1 MTMIPRRSIRYVE
14 ACDKNCRLPLRGV
27 SFRAMAF
34 ATLFTFCVNHS
45 SAQSATAPVQT
56 PQQPGSQAAPN
67 AASSKPNA
75 SSKPKRVITNEDLE
89 GRPGGGAAAPSNTRI
104 VTGADNSPLLN
115 CESACEQTARAE
127 LGYDSDRD
135 AEWQMQIVS
144 ARKELIADTEWRQLL
159 SQAIQQTHTYCNFL
173 AQRSQ
178 KVSPSGNSFDAQM
191 QRARAEEYFQNMDR
205 TLQQGLN
212 TLTSRINSWIQQVSV
227 LSPVRGA
234 MMNAQASRIFQ
245 RNCEFPSP
253 R

>member
-1 MTMIPRRSIRYVE
+1 
-14 ACDKNCRLPLRGV
+14 
-27 SFRAMAF
+27 
-34 ATLFTFCVNHS
+34 
-45 SAQSATAPVQT
+45 
-56 PQQPGSQAAPN
+56 
-67 AASSKPNA
+67 
-75 SSKPKRVITNEDLE
+75 
-89 GRPGGGAAAPSNTRI
+89 
-104 VTGADNSPLLN
+104 
-115 CESACEQTARAE
+115 
-127 LGYDSDRD
+127 
-135 AEWQMQIVS
+135 MQIVS